1 VRAAHAARQLATP
14 LSPIDHHHFILVEH
28 APFAA

>member
-1 VRAAHAARQLATP
+1 VHAARQLATP
-14 LSPIDHHHFILVEH
+14 LSPIGRHHLILVEH